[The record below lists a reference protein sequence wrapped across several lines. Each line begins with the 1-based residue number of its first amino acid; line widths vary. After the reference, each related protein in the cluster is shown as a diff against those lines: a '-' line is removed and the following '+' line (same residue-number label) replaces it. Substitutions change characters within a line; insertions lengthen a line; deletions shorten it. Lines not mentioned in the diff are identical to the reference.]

1 MLRLHGVERGESD
14 GGPCYKQHIQTYR
27 LGSLREPVNFELS
40 APRSGAKRTARA
52 LPASGGGSS
61 SPRPLAYHLDALTQQ
76 KIKQGMQ
83 AVPFI

>member
-1 MLRLHGVERGESD
+1 MNRGESD

-27 LGSLREPVNFELS
+27 LGSLREPVNFSMS

-52 LPASGGGSS
+52 PPTGGGSS
-61 SPRPLAYHLDALTQQ
+61 SSATRPLAYHIDALTQQ
-76 KIKQGMQ
+76 KIKQGIQ